1 MRSLD
6 WGDVLFIGGFLV
18 MPILVILTS
27 LAALR
32 RQRRA
37 ASSHPNETLPPP
49 AAPRADPSSGA
60 EAGIAETAELPP
72 TES

>member
-6 WGDVLFIGGFLV
+6 WGDFLFIGGFLV
-18 MPILVILTS
+18 MPLLIILTS
-27 LAALR
+27 LVALR

-37 ASSHPNETLPPP
+37 ASSHPNETVPEQ
-49 AAPRADPSSGA
+49 AADPSPGA